1 MLIRDEFYTF
11 NLSCPWNENGFCTAL
26 IEGTLCQDYKCGP
39 LFFIEKLIELNA
51 KDYSETMTELMFGK
65 DKNETTDNQQP

>member
-39 LFFIEKLIELNA
+39 LFFIEKLIELNVKESSEIIGPLMLC
-51 KDYSETMTELMFGK
+51 KDE
-65 DKNETTDNQQP
+65 NETFDNKQP